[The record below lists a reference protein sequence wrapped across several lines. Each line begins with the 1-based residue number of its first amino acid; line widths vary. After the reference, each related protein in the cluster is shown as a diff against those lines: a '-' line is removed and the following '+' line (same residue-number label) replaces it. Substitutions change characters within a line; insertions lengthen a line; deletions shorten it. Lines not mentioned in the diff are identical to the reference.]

1 MKIKMIIFDLD
12 GVLVDACEW
21 HRVALNESLREV
33 SSYEISMD
41 DHVSTFNGIPTRK
54 KLKILSERGLIK
66 PEAQEHIYQLKQ
78 NKTLEI
84 IKRDA
89 AVREEKIN
97 LIKEL
102 RNRDIKVACFTNS
115 IRETAH
121 LMLKLTGIIDM
132 FDVIVTNQDVQ
143 EPKPSPEG
151 YNKIINMY
159 NFDINEIIIIEDSPK
174 GIQAAKRSGC
184 KVIEVG
190 SPDEVNLDL
199 LKDYI

>member
-1 MKIKMIIFDLD
+1 MKTKMIIFDLD

-21 HRVALNESLREV
+21 HRAALNESLREV

-41 DHVSTFNGIPTRK
+41 DHISTFNGIPTRK
-54 KLKILSERGLIK
+54 KLKILSERGLIE

-89 AVREEKIN
+89 TVREEKIN

-132 FDVIVTNQDVQ
+132 FDVIVTNQDVK
-143 EPKPSPEG
+143 EPKIVTGKHHP
-151 YNKIINMY
+151 
-159 NFDINEIIIIEDSPK
+159 
-174 GIQAAKRSGC
+174 
-184 KVIEVG
+184 
-190 SPDEVNLDL
+190 
-199 LKDYI
+199 